1 MQKNMVPF
9 EIAPQFQ
16 AGLRSP
22 MFRRA
27 RPARGNDAART
38 CPAAGLPADAARGDV
53 LPRDALPDDPTPDE
67 IRRACQEIQA
77 SWSDRERRLRAN
89 VRRPTD
95 LDERTDEDVRFRT

>member
-9 EIAPQFQ
+9 EIVPQFQ
-16 AGLRSP
+16 ACLRSR

-38 CPAAGLPADAARGDV
+38 CPADGLPADVACGDL
-53 LPRDALPDDPTPDE
+53 LPQDALPDDPTPDE

-77 SWSDRERRLRAN
+77 TWSDQERRLRAN

-95 LDERTDEDVRFRT
+95 LDERVDSEPSSRV

>member
-9 EIAPQFQ
+9 EIVPHFQ
-16 AGLRSP
+16 AGLRSL

-27 RPARGNDAART
+27 RAASGSDAART
-38 CPAAGLPADAARGDV
+38 RPATGLPADAACGDV

-77 SWSDRERRLRAN
+77 TWSDRERRLRAN

-95 LDERTDEDVRFRT
+95 LDERVDSEPPSRV